1 MHITYFTIEDIG
13 SSLFRNQVINKLN
26 AILAVDSE
34 VTFEI
39 LILNSPLKYNIHQKI
54 LKEYRS
60 TLSNRVKIR
69 YYAVLPPLRY
79 ALSSIFQSILILKW
93 LELFCRIFVKV
104 KGDIIHCRS
113 YWPTIVASKVYNIPI
128 LFDLR
133 SLYPAENVAAGKFE
147 FNSKEY
153 KFWVNQ
159 EANCINAAS
168 VNSAVSEAMA
178 SYINTIKPSSVTHL
192 NPIIV
197 NADEIY
203 FDEEERFNMRANL
216 GWQQN
221 IILVY
226 SGSLGVNG
234 LNRDALSNILVFF
247 SKLSDNFRF
256 LFLSSDSRD
265 SIEELLINANIPK
278 DHFFITESNAKQLYK
293 WLSASDIG
301 FHALPLQIDSDTRLG
316 TKVVEYWVSGLP
328 VIINKNVGAAVE
340 IIANYGIGFVVD
352 DLKSSHEGQMDEI
365 KQLLTKNRKEI
376 SDIGK
381 SMFDSK
387 IIAMKYVNSY
397 RECLINNKNNNL
409 NGKN

>member
-13 SSLFRNQVINKLN
+13 SGLFRNQVVNKLN
-26 AILAVDSE
+26 AILAVDSNI
-34 VTFEI
+34 TFEI
-39 LILNSPLKYNIHQKI
+39 LILNSPIKYSKHQKI

-60 TLSNRVKIR
+60 TLSNRIKIK
-69 YYAVLPPLRY
+69 YYPVLPPLRY
-79 ALSSIFQSILILKW
+79 ALSSVLQSSLILKW
-93 LELFCRIFVKV
+93 LELFCRLFVRV

-113 YWPTIVASKVYNIPI
+113 YWPTIIASKVYNVPI

-133 SLYPAENVAAGKFE
+133 SIYPAENVAAGNLK
-147 FNSKEY
+147 FNSRQY
-153 KFWVNQ
+153 KFWGKL
-159 EANCINAAS
+159 EANCIKAAS
-168 VNSAVSEAMA
+168 VNSAVSEAMV
-178 SYINTIKPSSVTHL
+178 SYINTINPKSETHL

-197 NADEIY
+197 NTDEIY
-203 FDEEERFNMRANL
+203 FDENERINIRTNL
-216 GWQQN
+216 GWQEN

-226 SGSLGVNG
+226 SGSLGVSG
-234 LNRDALSNILVFF
+234 LNRESLSKILVLF
-247 SKLSDNFRF
+247 SNLSDNFRF
-256 LFLSSDSRD
+256 LFLSSDSKH
-265 SIEELLINANIPK
+265 SIEELLINVNIPQ
-278 DHFFITESNAKQLYK
+278 DHFYITESNPKELYK

-340 IIANYGIGFVVD
+340 IVSKNGIGLVVD
-352 DLKSSHEGQMDEI
+352 DICNSYEGLFDEI
-365 KQLLTKNRKEI
+365 KLLLTKNRKEI

-387 IIAMKYVNSY
+387 IIAKKYLNSY
-397 RECLINNKNNNL
+397 RKCLINNKNNNL